1 MAIAIRQDVYI
12 GGEWIPGD
20 GEEIEVTSPATG
32 ELLGTVAG
40 STPAQVDAAVRAAA
54 EAFPAWRKVSLL
66 ERVELCRAA
75 FAICMERS
83 DEIAEMITRE
93 VGKTIRESREEMV
106 EYTADHFRRAS
117 EDVLR
122 YAGRVLPSTQERTN
136 DKRIVVVQEPVGVVA
151 AVTPWNFPVDI
162 AGIPIVYGLA
172 IGCTA
177 VWKPSEYA
185 PLCANMFAEVIH
197 DAGFPA
203 GTLNVVHGR
212 GDVGSQLVKHP
223 DVGAVVFTGSSRTGE
238 QVARDAALKSRVL
251 ELGGNGPQIVLADA
265 NLEKAADAAIVGCFY
280 LAGQCCTAAER
291 ILVHESVKNE
301 FVAALTERTK
311 ELRVGD
317 PLLEETDMGP
327 LCTPEVL
334 ARTREHLD
342 DAVAKGA
349 TIVLGGGY
357 EGQFHE
363 PTIVDGVTSD
373 MRIAQEETF
382 GPVAPVITF
391 STLDE
396 ALELANETEYGLT
409 ASVFTRSLHDA
420 WRAAEELRHG
430 TVHVNET
437 TNYWD
442 QLAPFG
448 GAKKS
453 GAGRELAGWM
463 LDALTETKQ
472 ITFDLGD

>member
-1 MAIAIRQDVYI
+1 MAVAVRQDAYI

-20 GEEIEVTSPATG
+20 GEEIEVRSPATG
-32 ELLGTVAG
+32 ELLGTVAA
-40 STPAQVDAAVRAAA
+40 SSPAQVDAAVAAAA
-54 EAFPAWRKVSLL
+54 EAFRTWRKIPLL

-75 FAICMERS
+75 FTICTERS

-122 YAGRVLPSTQERTN
+122 YAGKVLPSTQERTN
-136 DKRIVVVQEPVGVVA
+136 DKRIVVVQEPIGVVA

-172 IGCTA
+172 IGCTT
-177 VWKPSEYA
+177 VWKPSEQA
-185 PLCANMFAEVIH
+185 PLCANMFAEIIH
-197 DAGFPA
+197 DAGFPP
-203 GTLNVVHGR
+203 GTMNVVHGR
-212 GDVGSQLVKHP
+212 GDVGSTLVSHP
-223 DVGAVVFTGSSRTGE
+223 DVAAVVFTGSTATG
-238 QVARDAALKSRVL
+238 QKVARDAALKSRVL

-265 NLEKAADAAIVGCFY
+265 DLEKAADAAIVGCFY

-291 ILVHESVKNE
+291 ILVQESVKDA
-301 FVAALTERTK
+301 FVEALAERTQA
-311 ELRVGD
+311 LRVGD
-317 PLLEETDMGP
+317 PLDEETDMGP

-334 ARTREHLD
+334 GRTREHVG

-349 TIVLGGGY
+349 RIVLGGGH

-363 PTIVDGVTSD
+363 PTILDGVTSD

-382 GPVAPVITF
+382 GPVAPIISF
-391 STLDE
+391 ATLDE
-396 ALELANETEYGLT
+396 ALEIANETEYGLT

-430 TVHVNET
+430 TVHINET

-448 GAKKS
+448 GAKSS